1 MRCFASFFSFESFG
15 FVVVVLCGG
24 RALLTLLCNRSRR
37 ALVLLFT
44 GTGVSSR
51 GSAGG
56 IAKPVPSATWLSFLI
71 VVTVRTPL
79 LGCACAPT
87 VFPSAT
93 FENSDPAGG
102 CAVTG
107 SAPRPGRTAAV
118 APRALDMQRGRGCF
132 PRPPCQVFR
141 NHLVFPESAG
151 IFQRFKMYRWIECPE
166 NEPADLDAMCGH
178 LMCSQDIEDNGSAG
192 SRSKIQSVCS
202 GNHTHS
208 SITCDL
214 SPIPQ
219 CVSAL
224 LAK

>member
-1 MRCFASFFSFESFG
+1 
-15 FVVVVLCGG
+15 
-24 RALLTLLCNRSRR
+24 
-37 ALVLLFT
+37 
-44 GTGVSSR
+44 
-51 GSAGG
+51 
-56 IAKPVPSATWLSFLI
+56 
-71 VVTVRTPL
+71 
-79 LGCACAPT
+79 
-87 VFPSAT
+87 
-93 FENSDPAGG
+93 
-102 CAVTG
+102 
-107 SAPRPGRTAAV
+107 
-118 APRALDMQRGRGCF
+118 MQRGRGCF

-151 IFQRFKMYRWIECPE
+151 IFQRFKMCRWIECPE

-214 SPIPQ
+214 SAIPQ

-224 LAK
+224 LAKWTEHVGISRWGNIIQTTPLSLQRLSCQPRRPSLVSVLCDSLRPRAHLRDGLKSACPLKCV